1 MKNDVMKEIEQ
12 HIEDSLNKFYYKNC
26 NTTKAKILNQFK
38 IIEGNTKAEKI
49 VTMIEGN
56 YFLNPYNSNNAKKFI
71 KSLDQNF
78 SGDYQNEYKKLVI
91 KAIKN
96 IMGKEGY

>member
-12 HIEDSLNKFYYKNC
+12 HIEESLNKFYYKNC
-26 NTTKAKILNQFK
+26 NTTKAKLLNQFK
-38 IIEGNTKAEKI
+38 IIKGNTKAEKI

-56 YFLNPYNSNNAKKFI
+56 YFLNPYNSHTAKTFI

-78 SGDYQNEYKKLVI
+78 YGDYQKEYENLVI
-91 KAIKN
+91 KAVKN
-96 IMGKEGY
+96 ILEKEGF